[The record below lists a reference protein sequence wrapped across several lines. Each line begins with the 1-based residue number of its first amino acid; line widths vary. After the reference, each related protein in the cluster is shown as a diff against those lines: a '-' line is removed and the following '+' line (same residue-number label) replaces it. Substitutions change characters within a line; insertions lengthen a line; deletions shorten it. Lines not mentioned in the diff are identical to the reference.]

1 LGAKAYNVVNFDRE
15 GWRPLFLREPVS
27 QRAWNLVT
35 RGLRVYLMRV
45 AEDDGTL
52 LKRCTD
58 PFELASSLGVHA
70 GEVELVRG
78 AIESL
83 LGDGFLQ
90 WAGDA
95 ASPGWLGIDR
105 LVTFDGPSPSPVESA
120 EDRCRRLARD
130 RKRRSRG
137 TGERDRE
144 RDMSREPSVTDSVTG
159 TVTDSVTC
167 HAPLPSPLPSERD
180 KHREKEEKEKKKKS
194 GSGSR
199 DSVTVTVT
207 DSVTGSVTETVT
219 SPSPSQKSMFAP
231 ADFEPNERH
240 LVRCQELRLDVGVL
254 LRKFRTQEFN
264 RSYSN
269 WDNRFDQW
277 IETEKLKRESD
288 AFQAT
293 RRGAKPKQ
301 DLDDVFRAED
311 IA

>member
-1 LGAKAYNVVNFDRE
+1 LGAEADVVNFERE
-15 GWRPLFLREPVS
+15 SWRPTFLREAVA
-27 QRAWNLVT
+27 QRGWSLVT
-35 RGLRVYLMRV
+35 RGLRAYLIKV

-52 LKRCTD
+52 LKRCVD
-58 PFELASSLGVHA
+58 PFELAASLGVHA
-70 GEVELVRG
+70 GEVELVRD

-90 WAGDA
+90 WAGDG

-105 LVTFDGPSPSPVESA
+105 LVTFDGSSSSPAESA
-120 EDRCRRLARD
+120 EDRCRRLARE
-130 RKRRSRG
+130 RKRRS
-137 TGERDRE
+137 RE
-144 RDMSREPSVTDSVTG
+144 RDMSRESSVTEGVTEGVTG
-159 TVTDSVTC
+159 TVTESVTDVT
-167 HAPLPSPLPSERD
+167 PLPTPLPSERD
-180 KHREKEEKEKKKKS
+180 KYREKEEKEKKKKS

-199 DSVTVTVT
+199 E
-207 DSVTGSVTETVT
+207 SVTGSVTGTVTESVT
-219 SPSPSQKSMFAP
+219 SPSPSPKSMFAP

-240 LVRCQELRLDVGVL
+240 LVRCQELRFDVAVL

-277 IETEKLKRESD
+277 IEAEKVKRESD
-288 AFQAT
+288 AFT

-311 IA
+311 IV